1 VLGVNHDTVAGPSG
15 EEIAQVVEAATDQAV
30 AVGAMA
36 AERRPPTSRIATQRI
51 TGVDEKRRLVCA
63 LSSSG
68 AYFADSTNSI
78 QPLEG
83 VNPLLILGILNSR
96 LLNWRFDLTSTNNNV
111 GTNELEALPFPNAL
125 DESIAKQI
133 ERVAKALTDNGGV
146 KVKDSF
152 RAADLQK
159 LDELVFSLF
168 GLTQAEV
175 ETVKR
180 RKSIE

>member
-1 VLGVNHDTVAGPSG
+1 
-15 EEIAQVVEAATDQAV
+15 
-30 AVGAMA
+30 M
-36 AERRPPTSRIATQRI
+36 
-51 TGVDEKRRLVCA
+51 
-63 LSSSG
+63 
-68 AYFADSTNSI
+68 
-78 QPLEG
+78 
-83 VNPLLILGILNSR
+83 
-96 LLNWRFDLTSTNNNV
+96 LNWRFDLTSTNNNV
-111 GTNELEALPFPNAL
+111 GTNELEALPFPKAL

-133 ERVAKALTDNGGV
+133 ERVAKALTDNGGI

-152 RAADLQK
+152 GAADLQR